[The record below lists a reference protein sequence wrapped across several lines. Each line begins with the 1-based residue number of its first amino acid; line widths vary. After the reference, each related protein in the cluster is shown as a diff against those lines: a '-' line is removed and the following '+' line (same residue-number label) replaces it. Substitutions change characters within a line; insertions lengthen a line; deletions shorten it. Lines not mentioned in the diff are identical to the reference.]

1 MITTE
6 HAQRMNAQLWQL
18 ETGLENLSASHSFS
32 TDDILARVIALMHA
46 EKGFDTVTIP
56 ELSEG
61 YGYDETEKPKK
72 RGIDLSFC
80 KGRK

>member
-18 ETGLENLSASHSFS
+18 ETGLEHTGATHDFS

-46 EKGFDTVTIP
+46 EKGFDLVTIP